1 MIGKEYFSEN
11 KNIEFKREIPT
22 NHDKFLKD
30 IIAFSNSTGGKVIL
44 GIEDETC
51 IVYGIG
57 EQSPFKLSDCI
68 SNMIS
73 DSCVPQIEPDISIQ
87 TIENKTILVVD
98 IAPGKLRPYYLAN
111 KGKETTTY
119 IRINGTSRPADAGKI
134 KELELEG
141 QNISYDSMQEIGQE
155 YDEKEALELCKK
167 MEQIAIQACKDEEQK
182 LAIKS
187 MTLEKLE
194 DFGILCK
201 IGRKLYP
208 THAFN
213 LLTDNKNK
221 SSKIQCA
228 LFKGTIR
235 DIFIDQKEFDGPI
248 YEQVENAYQFV
259 LRHVNSGAEIG
270 GIYRSDS
277 CEIPISAVREMIANA
292 VVHRSYLDTSCI
304 QVSIFDDRVEVLSPG
319 MLYGGLDLET
329 VKLGKSSCRNEAIA
343 EAFHY
348 MHIVEAWG
356 TGIPRI
362 ISRCKEYSLPIPL
375 FEEYGNNFKVT
386 MFRKVSNASKKVSN
400 APKKVS
406 NASKKVS
413 NAFEKYTPLFK
424 DAEITDKYIVNIERV
439 FTECGTGMP
448 FGQSN
453 VQEWLQCSK
462 SKATNIMNAM
472 KAAKV
477 IEKVTGFGAGK
488 YKFIEL

>member
-1 MIGKEYFSEN
+1 
-11 KNIEFKREIPT
+11 
-22 NHDKFLKD
+22 
-30 IIAFSNSTGGKVIL
+30 
-44 GIEDETC
+44 
-51 IVYGIG
+51 
-57 EQSPFKLSDCI
+57 
-68 SNMIS
+68 
-73 DSCVPQIEPDISIQ
+73 
-87 TIENKTILVVD
+87 
-98 IAPGKLRPYYLAN
+98 
-111 KGKETTTY
+111 
-119 IRINGTSRPADAGKI
+119 
-134 KELELEG
+134 
-141 QNISYDSMQEIGQE
+141 
-155 YDEKEALELCKK
+155 
-167 MEQIAIQACKDEEQK
+167 
-182 LAIKS
+182 
-187 MTLEKLE
+187 
-194 DFGILCK
+194 
-201 IGRKLYP
+201 
-208 THAFN
+208 
-213 LLTDNKNK
+213 
-221 SSKIQCA
+221 
-228 LFKGTIR
+228 
-235 DIFIDQKEFDGPI
+235 
-248 YEQVENAYQFV
+248 
-259 LRHVNSGAEIG
+259 
-270 GIYRSDS
+270 
-277 CEIPISAVREMIANA
+277 MIANA